1 MSLLCLECIV
11 FPPNSCDLNFPPTEA
26 VPSIPKVQAI
36 IEEAWSQ
43 GADPQGASHFNNRL
57 QGTRAWIGAT
67 EIYAVL
73 TSLSL
78 K

>member
-1 MSLLCLECIV
+1 M
-11 FPPNSCDLNFPPTEA
+11 
-26 VPSIPKVQAI
+26 
-36 IEEAWSQ
+36 IEEAWAQ
-43 GADPQGASHFNNRL
+43 GADPQGASHFKHRL

-78 K
+78 KYILKSQVYIHTYTTI